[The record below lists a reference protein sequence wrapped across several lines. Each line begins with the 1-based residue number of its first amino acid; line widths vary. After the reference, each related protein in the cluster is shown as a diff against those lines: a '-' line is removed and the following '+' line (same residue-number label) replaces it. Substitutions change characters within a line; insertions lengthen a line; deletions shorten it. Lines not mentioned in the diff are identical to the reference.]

1 MRKKGRISAFA
12 LLLIVGLV
20 CAIILIAAAAV
31 ATQQTYNR
39 EKAVTPTPSITPRTV
54 RITEA
59 PGQPTL
65 SPTPRLLQV
74 NSVGMEVKE
83 LQEERRSE
91 AEIASKIG
99 LSPWIV
105 KKNYLPVTRSLDS
118 RRLARALQLCLQA
131 DQDYKSGR
139 IDAGVAA
146 EMTIIRLCG

>member
-1 MRKKGRISAFA
+1 MIGAVSRRQKDRA
-12 LLLIVGLV
+12 LSIYMD
-20 CAIILIAAAAV
+20 LIAL
-31 ATQQTYNR
+31 R
-39 EKAVTPTPSITPRTV
+39 TPSQVIL
-54 RITEA
+54 
-59 PGQPTL
+59 TL
-65 SPTPRLLQV
+65 LQREYSRLLQ
-74 NSVGMEVKE
+74 VKE